1 MATMKRETHGTSIWA
16 FVLIALG
23 VIWLL
28 FQANIISG
36 ANLAVLFRLWPLI
49 LIAFGLELLIGRNS
63 RSVSLLI
70 GGGTVVL
77 LLVLMIVGPALG
89 LGANLDIQE
98 KQLQEPLGDTTSAQ
112 LDLGLAV
119 GRATVSALTDSTD
132 LLNADLRYVGG
143 VDYSAS
149 GSQEQKHISLS
160 SRSEGVQIFD
170 FLGFSFMGS
179 DSADQLRWN
188 IGLTTA
194 IPLDLQLNG
203 GVGDATI
210 DLTGIQLSSF
220 SYNSGVGDT
229 TITLPVGEN
238 YPFSLNSGVGNVTVN
253 FAADTPITASVNGG
267 VGSMILD
274 VPDNAA
280 VVLTKNGGL
289 GTVRVPSDFERVGG
303 DANRIDSAGVW
314 QSANYSS
321 SADNLISI
329 TYEGGVGDLT
339 LR

>member
-1 MATMKRETHGTSIWA
+1 MATLRRERHGTSTGA
-16 FVLIALG
+16 FILIAIG

-28 FQANIISG
+28 FQANVISG

-49 LIAFGLELLIGRNS
+49 LIGLGLELLVGRNS

-77 LLVLMIVGPALG
+77 LLVLMIAGPAIG
-89 LGANLDIQE
+89 LGSNVEIQE

-112 LDLGLAV
+112 LDLGLSV
-119 GRATVSALTDSTD
+119 GRATVSALTNSND

-143 VDYSAS
+143 VEYSAS
-149 GSQEQKHISLS
+149 GSQGQKYVSLT
-160 SRSEGVQIFD
+160 SRSDGAQIFD
-170 FLGFSFMGS
+170 FLGFSFMGK
-179 DSADQLRWN
+179 DNADQLRWN

-194 IPLDLQLNG
+194 IPLDLRLRG

-210 DLTGIQLSSF
+210 DLTGVQLSNL
-220 SYNSGVGDT
+220 SYNNGVGDT
-229 TITLPVGEN
+229 TITLPASGD
-238 YPFSLNSGVGNVTVN
+238 YPFALDGGVGSVTVN
-253 FAADTPITASVNGG
+253 FAAGTPITATVNGG
-267 VGSMILD
+267 VGNLTLD
-274 VPDNAA
+274 LPDNAA

-289 GTVRVPSDFERVGG
+289 GTIHTPSDFQRVSG
-303 DANRIDSAGVW
+303 DVNRIDSAGVW

-321 SADNLISI
+321 SAENLISI